1 MLIVEVFGFTVT
13 WDDED
18 RRWESSNPDVA
29 YLLNHTVVQDDI
41 EGVHVNFLE
50 GGRQQI
56 VLGAAQKELG
66 NKLTILKNTDELGP
80 VEETPG
86 AED

>member
-1 MLIVEVFGFTVT
+1 MLIVEVVGFTAT
-13 WDDED
+13 WDDAD
-18 RRWESSNPDVA
+18 LRWESANKDVA
-29 YLLNHTVVQDDI
+29 YLLNHTVPTEDI

-50 GGRQQI
+50 GGRPRI
-56 VLGAAQKELG
+56 VLEAAKKELG
-66 NKLTILKNTDELGP
+66 AKLTVLKNTDELGP